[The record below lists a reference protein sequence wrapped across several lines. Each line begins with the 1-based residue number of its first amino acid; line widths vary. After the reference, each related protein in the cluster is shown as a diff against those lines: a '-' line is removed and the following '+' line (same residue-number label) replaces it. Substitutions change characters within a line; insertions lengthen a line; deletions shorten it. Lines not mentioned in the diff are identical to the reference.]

1 MNADPFKD
9 VRERRASAGKTVL
22 AYPGRPLADIDR
34 LLTENERL
42 REACPFCGHLWKQHD
57 PEGGQCDSHASEG
70 IGVCPCGRKPPWMQ
84 GRIAALSRAALAAPS
99 TEPDA
104 RPKFIPREIRDD
116 DMFGGFS

>member
-1 MNADPFKD
+1 
-9 VRERRASAGKTVL
+9 
-22 AYPGRPLADIDR
+22 
-34 LLTENERL
+34 
-42 REACPFCGHLWKQHD
+42 
-57 PEGGQCDSHASEG
+57 
-70 IGVCPCGRKPPWMQ
+70 MQ

>member
-1 MNADPFKD
+1 
-9 VRERRASAGKTVL
+9 
-22 AYPGRPLADIDR
+22 
-34 LLTENERL
+34 
-42 REACPFCGHLWKQHD
+42 LWRQHD